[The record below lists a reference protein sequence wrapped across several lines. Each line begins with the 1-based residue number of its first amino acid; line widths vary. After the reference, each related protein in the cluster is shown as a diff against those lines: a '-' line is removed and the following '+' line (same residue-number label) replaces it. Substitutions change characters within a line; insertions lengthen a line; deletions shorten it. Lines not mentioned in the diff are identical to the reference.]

1 MEEWT
6 LIDSIKYK
14 RKVYNIYKRAHIKYI
29 HGPLQPTFYK
39 IETRD
44 CSCSI
49 IDVGHMFSNK
59 ILLSDI
65 NISNQS
71 KYTNIASDLLEFV
84 ELFVEDKIY
93 QSGTIEASYR
103 IEGTNPLVHLHT
115 DKGYHAEWFMCR
127 EQTYARLT
135 KTI

>member
-1 MEEWT
+1 
-6 LIDSIKYK
+6 
-14 RKVYNIYKRAHIKYI
+14 
-29 HGPLQPTFYK
+29 
-39 IETRD
+39 
-44 CSCSI
+44 
-49 IDVGHMFSNK
+49 MFFNK

-93 QSGTIEASYR
+93 QSGIIEASYR
-103 IEGTNPLVHLHT
+103 IEVQIHLFIYT
-115 DKGYHAEWFMCR
+115 LIKDTMQNGLCR